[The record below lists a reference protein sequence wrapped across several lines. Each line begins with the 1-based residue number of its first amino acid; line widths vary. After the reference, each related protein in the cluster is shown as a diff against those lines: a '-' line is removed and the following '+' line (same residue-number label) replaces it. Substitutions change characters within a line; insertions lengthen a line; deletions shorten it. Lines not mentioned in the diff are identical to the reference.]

1 VDTRGVLGGCSRRI
15 CFLSAALALACSD
28 DSRPSGGQSSTAA
41 DAGSLPALASDASPA
56 AEVSFEGTWLGTL
69 QLPPIPIRLVLHLMR
84 ASGQSYTG
92 TVDSPDQ
99 GGFGIPITS
108 GQTTGRH
115 IVLGLNDIGAVIA
128 ADLSD
133 DGQTLSGTL
142 LQAGASLPITF
153 TKQPGP
159 LDYRRPQDPVPPFPY
174 DSLEVTFPSAE
185 SGVTLAGTLLSPKGP
200 GPFTTVVLIT
210 GSGAQNRNE
219 ELLNHRPFLVLA
231 DALARANIA
240 VLRYD
245 DRGVGSSTG
254 NFAAATSLN
263 FADDV
268 RGAVSYLRSQSQVPI
283 GSIGLI
289 GHSEGGLIAPLVANG
304 DAGIAFLVLLA
315 GPAVDGATIIISQG
329 RAIAAA
335 EGATPAELDAN
346 DALQRALF
354 ACFRSPGLAS
364 ADAGSDAGRD
374 GDAGLPSDAELDAC
388 LRQPLLA
395 AGLSGAQLD
404 ANLQQLESPW
414 TRFFATYDPAPALRR
429 TQVPVLALNGSL
441 DLQVIA
447 SVNLP
452 ILRAALTEA
461 GNQRTVV
468 SELPG
473 LNHLFQHATTGA
485 PSEYGNID
493 ETMAPEVL
501 TQVADW
507 IGGLAAPAP

>member
-1 VDTRGVLGGCSRRI
+1 VDKRVLLGNCSRLI
-15 CFLSAALALACSD
+15 CSLSAALALACSD
-28 DSRPSGGQSSTAA
+28 DSGPSPAGQASIAA
-41 DAGSLPALASDASPA
+41 DAGPLPAPATTPDASPA
-56 AEVSFEGTWLGTL
+56 VEVSFEGTWLGTL
-69 QLPPIPIRLVLHLMR
+69 PLPPVPIRLVLHLVR
-84 ASGQSYTG
+84 SSGQSYTG

-99 GGFGIPITS
+99 GSFGVPLTS
-108 GQTTGRH
+108 IEVTGTH
-115 IVLGLNDIGAVIA
+115 IVLGLSDIGAVIA
-128 ADLSD
+128 ADLSE
-133 DGQTLSGTL
+133 DGRTLTGTL
-142 LQAGASLPITF
+142 LQGGASLPLTL

-159 LDYRRPQDPVPPFPY
+159 IDYRRPQDPVPPFPY
-174 DSLEVTFPSAE
+174 DSVEVTFPSAE
-185 SGVTLAGTLLSPKGP
+185 PGVTLAGTLLSPKGP

-268 RGAVSYLRSQSQVPI
+268 RGAVSYLRSQGQVPI

-289 GHSEGGLIAPLVANG
+289 GHSEGGLIAPMVADG
-304 DAGIAFLVLLA
+304 DANIAFLVLLA
-315 GPAVDGATIIISQG
+315 GPAVDGATIVISQG

-335 EGATPAELDAN
+335 DGATPAELDAN
-346 DALQRALF
+346 EALQRALF
-354 ACFRSPGLAS
+354 ACFSPAGLAS
-364 ADAGSDAGRD
+364 ADAGPG

-388 LRQPLLA
+388 LREPLVA
-395 AGLSGAQLD
+395 AGLSGAELD
-404 ANLQQLESPW
+404 ANLQQFESPW
-414 TRFFATYDPAPALRR
+414 MRFFATYDPAPALRR

-441 DLQVIA
+441 DLQVLA

-452 ILRAALTEA
+452 VLRAALAEA
-461 GNQRTVV
+461 DNPRTVV

-485 PSEYGNID
+485 PSEYASID

-501 TQVADW
+501 TQVSDW